1 MALLASVSSSARFSP
16 ASGYTTIG
24 MATGNPRSAMDL
36 PTQWTTDSLRS
47 TSSRTTGGSGY
58 DVPATDGAGPDP
70 GDWGSFFA
78 IDAVSLSILWDRLVG
93 ITDEIISALVRSSFS
108 TIVRE
113 SGDLSAEEAIVECI
127 RAFSGQLDF
136 THE

>member
-1 MALLASVSSSARFSP
+1 MFPRLTGLVPTRA
-16 ASGYTTIG
+16 IG
-24 MATGNPRSAMDL
+24 PPL
-36 PTQWTTDSLRS
+36 
-47 TSSRTTGGSGY
+47 
-58 DVPATDGAGPDP
+58 
-70 GDWGSFFA
+70 FA

-113 SGDLSAEEAIVECI
+113 SGDLSAEETIVECI